1 MPSDVTF
8 SVLNT
13 FAVKFMCELRVHVV
27 SGCFHRSGVHEVEHL
42 GGGARHAA
50 LFSGELLSSLLSSSS
65 PSILPTSLSLSVAL
79 HGNALPSASY
89 LGKLF
94 GFCPTDF
101 SLHQFLDN

>member
-1 MPSDVTF
+1 MNVPSDVTF

-50 LFSGELLSSLLSSSS
+50 LFTGELLSSLLSSSS

-79 HGNALPSASY
+79 CTFPQTNVQANQ
-89 LGKLF
+89 KL
-94 GFCPTDF
+94 TK
-101 SLHQFLDN
+101 QN